1 MRKLISFT
9 IIFVLILVFAIPAVL
24 SFGIRYIPSGTQPSL
39 GNTKK
44 IYGEITLS
52 QSFVSEKHNLSGIG
66 VSIKNPNFANKKNAY
81 VNIYDSG
88 EKVIRTI
95 VLNGQNI
102 ADGKFVKILF
112 EPISDSK
119 DKKFSWTFSSP
130 ESVFEDALEIF
141 LTNDPP
147 TWSLD
152 LKVSSQVED
161 GGLSY
166 VTLHKVA
173 NPTEVLSIVL
183 SGWINN
189 LVKDK
194 VFFISFSLLAL
205 TLLGSLVYLNFSS
218 KKR

>member
-1 MRKLISFT
+1 MKKIILFT
-9 IIFVLILVFAIPAVL
+9 ILFVITLILVIPMIL
-24 SFGIRYIPSGTQPSL
+24 TFGIKYIPSGTQPSL
-39 GNTKK
+39 TNTKK
-44 IYGEITLS
+44 IYGEIILS
-52 QSFVSEKHNLSGIG
+52 QSFVSEKGNLSGIG

-81 VNIYDSG
+81 VNIYDSE

-112 EPISDSK
+112 EPISNSK
-119 DKKFSWTFSSP
+119 DKKFIWTFSSP
-130 ESVFEDALEIF
+130 ESSFEDALEIF
-141 LTNDPP
+141 LTDNKPL
-147 TWSLD
+147 WSLEF
-152 LKVSSQVED
+152 KSSGEVDNE
-161 GGLSY
+161 GLSY

-173 NPTEVLSIVL
+173 NPTEGLSIVL

-194 VFFISFSLLAL
+194 VFFISYTLLVL